1 VVGAKTVERTKIL
14 SLVNIRIPCLVLLS
28 WFCALPLRAQDAA
41 GFQVETNA
49 GTNVVE
55 AGLTNPPA
63 SGTVETVEPEP
74 AQVTEPVPP
83 VQIQT
88 PPVVVEAPPERYVP
102 EPQVRSAAPVM
113 LEPRGASRSDEPYI
127 WFALT
132 GVLLVSVISLMVTW
146 QNSRRNPEAAPAAP
160 RVETPATIV
169 PTLLPVIS
177 QAIKEALVQELS
189 AQRRELLTA
198 QQEAAT
204 ELSQLA
210 RRLEAVQTPLLE
222 RLVAP
227 RPAALPPAKFSREIP
242 VSIFC
247 PCGQKFAFEVQPVE
261 GRMPFSVACPACG
274 QDGTN
279 QANQVILRLLNGT
292 NLAPSSAITPQLVD
306 AVKQAVVKELA
317 GNSAEA
323 PRPAA
328 VTVATEHK
336 NGSTAAPGPGENP
349 PENVLPGLLAK
360 GQTLAEAGELD
371 KAVKCLEAALALQ
384 PDRTETLLKLGG
396 VLDRLDRADE
406 ALQQYDRALALD
418 DSLTIAYLNKGG
430 VFNRLAR
437 YDEALRCYEQA
448 LLKQKK
454 VAA

>member
-1 VVGAKTVERTKIL
+1 MMLL
-14 SLVNIRIPCLVLLS
+14 SL
-28 WFCALPLRAQDAA
+28 FCALPLCAGDASD
-41 GFQVETNA
+41 FQVETNTA
-49 GTNVVE
+49 TNTVVAE
-55 AGLTNPPA
+55 LTNPPY
-63 SGTVETVEPEP
+63 SGTTQAAESQPAPVIETVPPVTIHSSPVVETPSKRFEPEP
-74 AQVTEPVPP
+74 QD
-83 VQIQT
+83 
-88 PPVVVEAPPERYVP
+88 
-102 EPQVRSAAPVM
+102 RSAAPVIM
-113 LEPRGASRSDEPYI
+113 EPRGAARSDEPYI

-132 GVLLVSVISLMVTW
+132 GVLVVSVISLMVTW
-146 QNSRRNPEAAPAAP
+146 QTSRRTLTAAASMAP
-160 RVETPATIV
+160 RMETPATIA

-198 QQEAAT
+198 QQSAAT

-227 RPAALPPAKFSREIP
+227 RPVALLPAKFSREIP
-242 VSIFC
+242 VKIFC
-247 PCGQKFAFEVQPVE
+247 SCGQKFAFEVQPVE
-261 GRMPFSVACPACG
+261 GRMPFPIACPACG
-274 QDGTN
+274 QDGTH
-279 QANQVILRLLNGT
+279 QANQLIMRMLNGIT
-292 NLAPSSAITPQLVD
+292 QSLPSPGGGWPVNAASAGVTPQLVD

-317 GNSAEA
+317 ASPSET
-323 PRPAA
+323 PKPVPAA
-328 VTVATEHK
+328 TTPQHK
-336 NGSTAAPGPGENP
+336 NGSASQPIQTGNP
-349 PENVLPGLLAK
+349 AEAVLPGLLTK
-360 GQTLAEAGELD
+360 GQALVDAGELD

-406 ALQQYDRALALD
+406 ALQQYDRAIALD
-418 DSLTIAYLNKGG
+418 ESLTIAYLNKGG

-454 VAA
+454 AAA